1 MPRTGL
7 HGAEGSLLPP
17 ACEAMDHQTRT
28 LPRGPVPSGP
38 RARATSLPGPLPIL
52 ETLNDVTRSLSFV
65 EGRSSPLDGAVA
77 GTFALLN
84 ADGVAV
90 LVRERRAEYL
100 FRTAEGILGEWQGYT
115 LAGEPGHML
124 DVLLERDRIVIFK
137 RRQRTPW
144 AREYLFA
151 AGMHW
156 GALAPIRVRE
166 ERVGALLVNQASAP
180 GVRAEHIAALQN
192 LATLA
197 GVAILESRKQAK
209 LEEVF
214 MGVIVSL
221 TMALEAKD
229 PYTEGHS
236 VRVAAYSEAI
246 AKQMGLA
253 PAMLD
258 IVHRVS
264 LVHDIGKMAVD
275 DAILTKEG
283 QLSAGER
290 EQMDRHV
297 LIGESILRPVRLLHP
312 LLPGVRS
319 HHENFDGTGYPDGLR
334 GEAIPIEARILA
346 VADAFDAMSTDRPYR
361 SSLPEEEALLELRRG
376 SGTQFDPRVV
386 AAFEQIFPAIR
397 RTLQNLRPPRPAT
410 PRR

>member
-1 MPRTGL
+1 MDKQTQTAPRVR
-7 HGAEGSLLPP
+7 AGSDAP
-17 ACEAMDHQTRT
+17 
-28 LPRGPVPSGP
+28 
-38 RARATSLPGPLPIL
+38 ARATSLPGPLPVL
-52 ETLNDVTRSLSFV
+52 ETLNDVARSLSFV

-90 LVRERRAEYL
+90 LDREKRGEYL
-100 FRTAEGILGEWQGYT
+100 FRNAEGILSEWQGFT
-115 LAGEPGHML
+115 LAGESARML
-124 DVLLERDRIVIFK
+124 DVLLERDRIVLFK
-137 RRQRTPW
+137 RKQHTPW
-144 AREYLFA
+144 AREFLFA
-151 AGMHW
+151 AGMSW
-156 GALAPIRVRE
+156 GALAPIRVRDE
-166 ERVGALLVNQASAP
+166 FVGALLVNQAAAP
-180 GVRAEHIAALQN
+180 NVRAEHVAALQN

-246 AKQMGLA
+246 GKQLGLP

-258 IVHRVS
+258 TVHRAC
-264 LVHDIGKMAVD
+264 LVHDIGKIAVD
-275 DAILTKEG
+275 EAILTKEG
-283 QLSAGER
+283 KLSPGER
-290 EQMDRHV
+290 EKMDMHV

-319 HHENFDGTGYPDGLR
+319 HHENYDGTGYPDGLT

-346 VADAFDAMSTDRPYR
+346 VADAFDAMTTDRPYR
-361 SSLPEEEALLELRRG
+361 TALAEEDALAELRRAT
-376 SGTQFDPRVV
+376 GTQFDPRVV
-386 AAFEQIFPAIR
+386 AAFEQIFPAIK
-397 RTLQNLRPPRPAT
+397 RTLQNLRP
-410 PRR
+410 RRG